1 MKFFK
6 SIFNKKTLKI
16 FISLIILFSICL
28 YFANRTIKLKSN
40 PFLFNEIDKVKP
52 LKTGLVLGTSKH
64 LGNGSINPFYQ
75 NRLIAAKNL
84 YFQNKIKQLIVSG
97 DNSSKYYNEPQDMKD
112 DLIKMGVPDSVIFL
126 DYAGFRT
133 FDSMVRLKAIFNQDS
148 AIVISQ
154 QFHNERAIF
163 IAQQKN
169 IFVYGYCAKDVSQS
183 IGFKTYLREYF
194 ARLKVFV
201 DLLFNKQP
209 KFYGP
214 KIKMIY

>member
-1 MKFFK
+1 MTPNKGNFVKK
-6 SIFNKKTLKI
+6 SIKVLVVLTAALCI
-16 FISLIILFSICL
+16 CILFADKI
-28 YFANRTIKLKSN
+28 IKAHSKS
-40 PFLFNEIDKVKP
+40 FLFSEIEKVKP

-64 LGNGSINPFYQ
+64 LGNGNINPFYQ
-75 NRLIAAKNL
+75 NRINAAYDL
-84 YFQNKIKQLIVSG
+84 YSKQKIKQLILSG
-97 DNSSKYYNEPQDMKD
+97 DNSKLEYNEPQDMKD
-112 DLIKMGVPDSVIFL
+112 DLIKLGVPDSVIFL

-154 QFHNERAIF
+154 QFHNERAIY

-169 IFVYGYCAKDVSQS
+169 IFVYGFCAIDVPQS
-183 IGFKTYLREYF
+183 IGIGTYVREYF
-194 ARLKVFV
+194 ARVKVFI

-214 KIKMIY
+214 KVQLIY

>member
-154 QFHNERAIF
+154 QFHNERAIY

>member
-112 DLIKMGVPDSVIFL
+112 DLIKMGVPDSVIFI